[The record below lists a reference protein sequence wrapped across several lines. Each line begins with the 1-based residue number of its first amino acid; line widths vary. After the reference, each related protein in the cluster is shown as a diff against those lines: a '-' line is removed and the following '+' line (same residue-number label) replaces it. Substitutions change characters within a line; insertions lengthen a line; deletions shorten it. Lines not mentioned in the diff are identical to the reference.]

1 MMQKLVEY
9 MEIDTNNILDNI
21 MKIMPQVVY
30 SIVGIV
36 LIFFVLIILVPMLKV
51 YMGTF
56 MFSAA
61 GI

>member
-1 MMQKLVEY
+1 
-9 MEIDTNNILDNI
+9 

-36 LIFFVLIILVPMLKV
+36 LIFFVLIILVPMLQL